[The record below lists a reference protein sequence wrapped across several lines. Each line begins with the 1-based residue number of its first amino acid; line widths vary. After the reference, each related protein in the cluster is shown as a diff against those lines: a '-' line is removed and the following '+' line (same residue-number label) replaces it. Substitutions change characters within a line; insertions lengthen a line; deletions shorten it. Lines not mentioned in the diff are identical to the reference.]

1 MLTFLRAQAA
11 SLIASGV
18 DFMMTIL
25 AVELVGLWYVTGTI
39 IGTMSGGITHFT
51 LGRTWVFKASDK
63 TIPTQFLKYFM
74 VWNGSLVLNASGV
87 YVVTQY
93 GGVNY
98 IFSKVLVSLF
108 VGFSYNYIIQKK
120 YVFR

>member
-1 MLTFLRAQAA
+1 MFTFLRAQAA
-11 SLIASGV
+11 SLVASGV

-25 AVELVGLWYVTGTI
+25 AVELAGLWYVTGTVV
-39 IGTMSGGITHFT
+39 GTVSGGVTHFS
-51 LGRTWVFKASDK
+51 LGRTWVFQASDK

-98 IFSKVLVSLF
+98 IYSKVLVSLF

>member
-1 MLTFLRAQAA
+1 MFTFLRAQAA
-11 SLIASGV
+11 SLVASGV

-25 AVELVGLWYVTGTI
+25 AVELAGLWYVTGAVV
-39 IGTMSGGITHFT
+39 GTVSGGVTHFS
-51 LGRTWVFKASDK
+51 LGRTWVFQASDK

-98 IFSKVLVSLF
+98 IYSKVLVSLF